1 MNDLFFSITKSKVCN
16 FADNSTLCSYNK
28 NLEHAFSNLNL
39 DLRNMLYWFEI
50 NSMKT
55 NPGKFQSMVLGIKI
69 TVPFRLNV
77 NSKIISCSNEIK
89 LLGITIDN
97 ELKFKK
103 HIENLCKKASY
114 KLHALRRIRGYL
126 TVEKARILANAFID
140 SQFNYAPLIWM
151 FAGKTLINKICK
163 IHHRTLRVVYN
174 EYNKSYGELLQ
185 LNNNVSIHQRHLQ
198 YLALEVFKSLMHLNP
213 EFMWSYFNEKPILHN
228 LNHFNQY
235 PME

>member
-1 MNDLFFSITKSKVCN
+1 
-16 FADNSTLCSYNK
+16 
-28 NLEHAFSNLNL
+28 
-39 DLRNMLYWFEI
+39 
-50 NSMKT
+50 MKA
-55 NPGKFQSMVLGIKI
+55 NPGKFQIMLLGVKNIVHLNI
-69 TVPFRLNV
+69 NV
-77 NSKIISCSNEIK
+77 NGKIIPCSNEVK

-103 HIENLCKKASY
+103 HIEDLCKNASY

-174 EYNKSYGELLQ
+174 ECNKLYGELLQ
-185 LNNNVSIHQRHLQ
+185 HLQ
-198 YLALEVFKSLMHLNP
+198 YLVLEVFKSLMHLNP
-213 EFMWSYFNEKPILHN
+213 EFMWSYFNENPIPYDLRKGIKVFLPPVKPFRFGLNSIHFTGSILWNN
-228 LNHFNQY
+228 LPSSIKNSLTINEFKVKLKNLGNIHCTCGVCR
-235 PME
+235 